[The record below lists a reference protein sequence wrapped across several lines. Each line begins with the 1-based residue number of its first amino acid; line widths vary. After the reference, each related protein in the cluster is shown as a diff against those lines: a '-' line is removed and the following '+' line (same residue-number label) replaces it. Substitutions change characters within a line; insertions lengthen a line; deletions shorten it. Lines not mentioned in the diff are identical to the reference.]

1 MDEISEEK
9 EPEEGN
15 EQDGP
20 VNVTEA
26 SFHTTAPGSLSLSAF
41 CLLYF
46 AEDLL
51 ASFCF
56 LIAFFF
62 PQTSETPLLLGN
74 LPTFFILE

>member
-26 SFHTTAPGSLSLSAF
+26 SFHTTAPGSFFKYRQSKKIEEPSLTFTNVSH
-41 CLLYF
+41 LL
-46 AEDLL
+46 
-51 ASFCF
+51 
-56 LIAFFF
+56 
-62 PQTSETPLLLGN
+62 
-74 LPTFFILE
+74 